1 MVAIYG
7 VVSAHK
13 VNGNDALGVT
23 IPKQLREELKIES
36 GKKFLVKKEGKKII
50 YEPNE

>member
-1 MVAIYG
+1 MVTIYG
-7 VVSAHK
+7 VVTAHK

-23 IPKQLREELKIES
+23 IPKQLREELDIEN
-36 GKKFLVKKEGKKII
+36 GKLFLVKKEGNRII